1 MIVEVDADELYKF
14 MSNASSTSVL
24 WGIDW
29 SKDMVSAT
37 MEENKKLKEERDW
50 WRDAALSYEED
61 ILESVKM
68 LDNGE
73 LYSAKAEK
81 LGYK

>member
-14 MSNASSTSVL
+14 MSNASSTSVF

-29 SKDMVSAT
+29 SKDTVSAT

-50 WRDAALSYEED
+50 WRDVALSYEES
-61 ILESVKM
+61 ILESVKI
-68 LDNGE
+68 LDEGP
-73 LYSAKAEK
+73 LYSTEAEK
-81 LGYK
+81 LGYE